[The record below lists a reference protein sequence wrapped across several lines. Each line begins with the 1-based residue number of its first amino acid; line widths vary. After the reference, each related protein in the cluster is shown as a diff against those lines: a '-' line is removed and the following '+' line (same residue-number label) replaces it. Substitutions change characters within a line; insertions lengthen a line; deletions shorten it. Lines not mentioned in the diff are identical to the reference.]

1 MPVIRMIDAV
11 RDALR
16 EEMERD
22 PNVVLM
28 GEDIGVNGGVF
39 RATDGLW
46 QTYGDERVMRR
57 WPSRALLAWP

>member
-1 MPVIRMIDAV
+1 MAVIRMIDAV

-22 PNVVLM
+22 ANVVLM
-28 GEDIGVNGGVF
+28 GEDIGVNGGIF

-46 QTYGDERVMRR
+46 QTFGDERVWTPH
-57 WPSRALLAWP
+57 WPSRASSV